1 MPTTPANLGRVDAE
15 NNVFVTEA
23 GVERKVGQYPGV
35 AAEEA
40 LAYFVRKFSDL
51 EAQVRILE
59 QRVANKV
66 EAGSLKKIAAKL
78 MEDLKEPAAVGDIAD
93 LRRRVGNLDEKI
105 TALGAEKSEANKE
118 AIAEALAKRNHIV
131 ARAEAVASQESAKT
145 QWKNSSAEMTA
156 LFDQWQSLQKSGA
169 RVPKSEADALWKRF
183 SAARTKFD
191 AGKRAYFAGLDS
203 ANKAAKA
210 AKQEIVAQAEALVSK
225 GADATA
231 AYRKLL
237 DAWKASGRTPGKGDD
252 ALWARFKAAGDAIYS
267 ARAEEVVVENAEQ
280 TANLE
285 VKLELLKEAA
295 TIDPD
300 KDLAEAKK
308 QLLSI
313 QTRWEKAGRV
323 PKDKLRDTED
333 KLRAIEAKVRK
344 VEEDQWRKT
353 DPAAIERSNGVI
365 AQLEDS
371 IVKLEA
377 ELAAAKATKDK
388 KKTDAATEA
397 LKARQAWLEVV
408 KASMQ

>member
-1 MPTTPANLGRVDAE
+1 MPTTPSSLGRVDAE
-15 NNVFVTEA
+15 NNVYVVEA
-23 GVERKVGQYPGV
+23 GAERKVGQYPGV
-35 AAEEA
+35 SADEA
-40 LAYFVRKFSDL
+40 LAYFVRKFADL

-59 QRVANKV
+59 QRVANKI

-78 MEDLKEPAAVGDIAD
+78 VEDLKEPAAVGDVAD
-93 LRRRVGNLDEKI
+93 LRRRVSNLDEKI
-105 TALGAEKSEANKE
+105 ATLTAEKSEANKE
-118 AIAEALAKRNHIV
+118 AVAEAIAKRAEIV
-131 ARAEAVASQESAKT
+131 TRAEEISNQDASKI
-145 QWKNSSAEMTA
+145 QWKNSSAEMSS
-156 LFDQWQSLQKSGA
+156 LFEKWQAVQKEGA

-210 AKQEIVAQAEALVSK
+210 AKQEIVAQAETLVSK
-225 GADATA
+225 GAEATV

-280 TANLE
+280 AANLA

-295 TIDPD
+295 AIDPE

-308 QLLSI
+308 LLSSI

-323 PKDKLRDTED
+323 PKDKLRETED

-344 VEEDQWRKT
+344 VEEDEWRKT

-377 ELAAAKATKDK
+377 DLAEAKAKKDK
-388 KKTDAATEA
+388 KKTDEATEA

-408 KASMQ
+408 KASMN